1 MIEINTYYSEK
12 YKAYGKLLLNII
24 YLLFPIILICLLIK
38 YNLIPKNLGQ
48 FIISIIV
55 GISGFYIIFD
65 IIKISH
71 RDNMNFS
78 AYDWQYDVKN
88 INNIAESNFSA
99 EINKEINFGHC
110 IDALCCD
117 KETQIYDELKT
128 KCVTK
133 SQESFIPQR
142 GGREENI
149 INGTNIESSN
159 IYSGEYSNINNE

>member
-1 MIEINTYYSEK
+1 MRIKN
-12 YKAYGKLLLNII
+12 
-24 YLLFPIILICLLIK
+24 ILISLLIK

-48 FIISIIV
+48 LIISIIV
-55 GISGFYIIFD
+55 GISGFYIILD

-78 AYDWQYDVKN
+78 VYDWQYDVKK
-88 INNIAESNFSA
+88 INNVAESNFSA

-117 KETQIYDELKT
+117 KETQIYDDLKS

-133 SQESFIPQR
+133 SQESFVPQR
-142 GGREENI
+142 GERAEKV
-149 INGTNIESSN
+149 TNVTDIEPSN
-159 IYSGEYSNINNE
+159 VYSGEYYNINNE